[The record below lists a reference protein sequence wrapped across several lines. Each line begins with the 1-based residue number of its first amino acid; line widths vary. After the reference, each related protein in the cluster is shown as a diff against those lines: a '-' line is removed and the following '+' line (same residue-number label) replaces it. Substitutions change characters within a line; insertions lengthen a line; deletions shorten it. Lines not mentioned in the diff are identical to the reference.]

1 MIKVS
6 NLRKIYEID
15 GKRFNAVDG
24 VNFEV
29 KKGEIYGI
37 IGLSGAGKST
47 VIRCINRLEEPSEG
61 NIEIDGVDLLSLKNK
76 DLLNSRKDM
85 SMIFQHFNLF
95 NHMTI
100 EENVAYPLK
109 LAKWSKEDIQ
119 NRVDEMLEFVEL
131 KSRKNSYPAELSG
144 GQKQRIAIARAL
156 ATNPKILL
164 SDEATSSLDPNTTKD
179 ISNLIKRSA
188 KQYGTTIIVITHQM
202 EVAKDL
208 CDRIAVME
216 NGKIIEENTTENLF
230 RNPKNK
236 ITRSFIEGISIAEEI
251 DYQSINSDG
260 KIVRLTYD
268 GKSAD
273 IPVISKLSKNYD
285 LEINILS
292 GNINKLI
299 NTSVGYLIVE
309 FIGPDDEIRKALDYC
324 KSQGIHM
331 EVLNV

>member
-6 NLRKIYEID
+6 NLRKVYEID

-236 ITRSFIEGISIAEEI
+236 ITRSFIEGIPIAEEI

-273 IPVISKLSKNYD
+273 MPVISKLSKNYD

-299 NTSVGYLIVE
+299 NTSIGYLIVE
-309 FIGPDDEIRKALDYC
+309 FIGLDDEIRKALDYC